1 MSSEFFAGA
10 ELFSGACGSCS
21 ESALVVLVVL
31 ARPVIICDARSRNAA
46 TATATLIEEPH
57 LEGPRRMRTCTRETT
72 DVLGKNIR
80 PPSFFGPRRRYHEN
94 TGRFLACYVENATEE
109 V

>member
-57 LEGPRRMRTCTRETT
+57 LERPRRMRTCTCETT
-72 DVLGKNIR
+72 DVLGKR
-80 PPSFFGPRRRYHEN
+80 YVLPP
-94 TGRFLACYVENATEE
+94 FLVPGEDTTRTQGGFWLAS
-109 V
+109 